1 MIQLSNIML
10 MFVAS
15 TDQADT
21 TYSISKRLFLCLDG
35 SLYPKDI
42 RLSIPYMAILTYCM
56 SCLLGRRW
64 EETAFL
70 VSLHYKFIHSMTK
83 QDEICNAGNNST
95 RTATSAHETCAIVL
109 TGNPYQDIASYGF
122 DLHRCTIRYHQ
133 SPNSKGNTIT
143 GEFNISGRIH
153 TAGATNYAELIG
165 IVVQLRKDYRQYV
178 GECHKR
184 KRDRNRASW
193 LRRHPECAN
202 RTTNIYINITGDNNI
217 AQLGVRNLL
226 TNT

>member
-1 MIQLSNIML
+1 MIQLSNNIT
-10 MFVAS
+10 MFAAS

-21 TYSISKRLFLCLDG
+21 IYSISKRLFLCLDS

-95 RTATSAHETCAIVL
+95 RRATSTHETRISKLRPSQTIAERQSLIL
-109 TGNPYQDIASYGF
+109 LFRDKYPEIRKMKIRQTGHMLIARARAGKRC
-122 DLHRCTIRYHQ
+122 LH
-133 SPNSKGNTIT
+133 
-143 GEFNISGRIH
+143 
-153 TAGATNYAELIG
+153 AGAFSLENLHAAF
-165 IVVQLRKDYRQYV
+165 DN
-178 GECHKR
+178 ECRIKL
-184 KRDRNRASW
+184 S
-193 LRRHPECAN
+193 
-202 RTTNIYINITGDNNI
+202 
-217 AQLGVRNLL
+217 
-226 TNT
+226 

>member
-70 VSLHYKFIHSMTK
+70 VSTHFKFIHSMTK

-95 RTATSAHETCAIVL
+95 RTATSAHETRMSKPKLRKPSETKAERLLLALFFKEKYPVIKSL
-109 TGNPYQDIASYGF
+109 KIKDTGYTFIARTRVGKRN
-122 DLHRCTIRYHQ
+122 LH
-133 SPNSKGNTIT
+133 
-143 GEFNISGRIH
+143 
-153 TAGATNYAELIG
+153 AGACSLERLQ
-165 IVVQLRKDYRQYV
+165 VRFERQCRFKL
-178 GECHKR
+178 E
-184 KRDRNRASW
+184 NSFA
-193 LRRHPECAN
+193 
-202 RTTNIYINITGDNNI
+202 
-217 AQLGVRNLL
+217 
-226 TNT
+226 